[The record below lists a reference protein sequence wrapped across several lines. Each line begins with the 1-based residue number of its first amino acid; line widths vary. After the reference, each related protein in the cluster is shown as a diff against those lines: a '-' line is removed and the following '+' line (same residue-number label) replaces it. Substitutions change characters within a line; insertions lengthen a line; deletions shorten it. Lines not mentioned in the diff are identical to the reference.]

1 MKILIKKLLVFV
13 IYCFGY
19 LSVINTSASVI
30 NNTTDTLTL
39 NEIISIQGMKSGQE
53 DVFTFL
59 KLKFQNI
66 DVKSIQEEVIKEIE
80 KI

>member
-1 MKILIKKLLVFV
+1 MKIIIKKLLVFV

-19 LSVINTSASVI
+19 LSVINISASVI

-66 DVKSIQEEVIKEIE
+66 DVKSIQEEVLKEIE

>member
-1 MKILIKKLLVFV
+1 
-13 IYCFGY
+13 
-19 LSVINTSASVI
+19 
-30 NNTTDTLTL
+30 
-39 NEIISIQGMKSGQE
+39 MKSGQE

-66 DVKSIQEEVIKEIE
+66 DVKSIQEEVLKEIE

>member
-19 LSVINTSASVI
+19 LSVINISASVI

-66 DVKSIQEEVIKEIE
+66 DVKSIQEEVLKEIE

>member
-66 DVKSIQEEVIKEIE
+66 DVKSIQEEVLKEIE

>member
-19 LSVINTSASVI
+19 LSVINISASVI

-53 DVFTFL
+53 DVYTFL

-66 DVKSIQEEVIKEIE
+66 DVKSIQEEVLKEIE

>member
-19 LSVINTSASVI
+19 LSVINISASGI

-66 DVKSIQEEVIKEIE
+66 DVKSIQEEVLKEIE